1 MALTCRGALC
11 PCNRPV
17 LAGIKARVMDRAG
30 LDRRQN
36 RTCGQGLYAD
46 LTGCVIPALRVM
58 LLSCSPPL
66 TPLLPSGQSLAS
78 HGLPGCGGFAP
89 AVFCTPASITKP
101 VAALF
106 ACVRRPLHESPWV
119 SSSALGDDPT
129 DTRHHQTGDVP
140 SSFTPNRPVANLVA
154 LLTHHWRRALRP
166 DAPSSWPLQMRVL
179 ALGILFTRR
188 RGGAEDF
195 DR

>member
-1 MALTCRGALC
+1 MPMALSCRGALC

-36 RTCGQGLYAD
+36 RTCGQGLRAD

-106 ACVRRPLHESPWV
+106 ACVRRPLHER
-119 SSSALGDDPT
+119 LGSRHPHWMMIPQT
-129 DTRHHQTGDVP
+129 LGTTRPETCLHPSRRTG
-140 SSFTPNRPVANLVA
+140 
-154 LLTHHWRRALRP
+154 LLRIWLHC
-166 DAPSSWPLQMRVL
+166 
-179 ALGILFTRR
+179 
-188 RGGAEDF
+188 
-195 DR
+195 